1 MEPSGYNVTDLIPQ
15 RPPMVM
21 IDKLVY
27 ADQKTG
33 KGILLITR
41 HNPFCIDGRLTEAG
55 MMEFIAQTAA
65 AFTGYSRIEGKKEP
79 SKGYIGS
86 VKNLTVFSLPPEGCE
101 IHSEISLDNELLGFT
116 IITGKIT
123 RDNML
128 LAQCEMRI
136 LLENDA
142 DTVK

>member
-1 MEPSGYNVTDLIPQ
+1 MEPSGYNITDLIPQ

-27 ADQKTG
+27 ADEKTG
-33 KGILLITR
+33 RGTLLITGQ
-41 HNPFCIDGRLTEAG
+41 NPFCIDGILVEAG

-65 AFTGYSRIEGKKEP
+65 AFTGYVKLEGKKEP

-86 VKNLTVFSLPPEGCE
+86 VKNLTVFSFPPEG
-101 IHSEISLDNELLGFT
+101 SEIQSEITIDNELLGFT
-116 IITGKIT
+116 IITGRI
-123 RDNML
+123 RLHNNL

-136 LLENDA
+136 LIENDA
-142 DTVK
+142 DA